1 MCPKKANLKYLIVC
15 CDGTWNTPD
24 QEDNGIPTPTNVVKL
39 RNCLATTTTD
49 SAGLMIE
56 QRCYYHTGVG
66 TEGGL
71 LARIFGGAWGHG
83 LNRNI
88 QSAYYWLARNFHKGD
103 SIFLFGF
110 SRGAYTVRSLAGL
123 IDRCG
128 LPDLTELSERCSWER
143 IKAAFEEGYR
153 RKRQNSEWAGTW
165 KFYARQDT
173 RVRFIGVWDTVGA
186 LGVPDTLPFFN
197 LFDRPNKCFFHDT
210 SLGNN
215 VEIARHAVALD
226 EIRASFA
233 PTLWTSHNNKSDVAQ
248 VWFPGVHGDVG
259 GGYAQ
264 TGLSDGALH
273 WMVTEAEKAG
283 LSFEPAMTAQIAPN
297 ASDVLHNS
305 FKGLFKRLR
314 SRPRNTPPVIIG
326 SKNVHGSAM
335 FRNRTPP
342 IAQAPYRPI
351 KELSI
356 GRVETVDIFA
366 RKRWNPTGLY
376 LNTGR
381 YKLTASGEWVDRNIP
396 CGPQGADDG
405 KFAHCIGTVLGY
417 VKRCYHCITRNERA
431 GFWATRRHEEYAW
444 LSLVGAVANAD
455 HAPGSDGTPLPHE
468 TFLIGKTC
476 NLNLKKPGYLYAYVN
491 DAWDFYSNNRGSL
504 KLSVIRLS

>member
-1 MCPKKANLKYLIVC
+1 MCPKKANPKYLIVC

-24 QEDNGIPTPTNVVKL
+24 QEDNGIPAPTNVVKL
-39 RNCLATTTTD
+39 RNCLAATTTN

-71 LARIFGGAWGHG
+71 LARIFAGAWGRG

-88 QSAYYWLARNFHKGD
+88 QSAYYWLARNFQKGD

-123 IDRCG
+123 IARCG
-128 LPDLTELSERCSWER
+128 LLNLTGLSEHCSWER
-143 IKAAFEEGYR
+143 TKVTFEEGYR
-153 RKRQNSEWAGTW
+153 RDRQNSEWAGNW
-165 KFYARQDT
+165 EFYERQET

-186 LGVPDTLPFFN
+186 LGVPDTLPFIN
-197 LFDRPNKCFFHDT
+197 LFDRPKKWFFHDT

-226 EIRASFA
+226 EIRASFS
-233 PTLWTSHNNKSDVAQ
+233 PTLWTSHCNNSDVAQ

-259 GGYAQ
+259 GGYAE

-273 WMVTEAEKAG
+273 WMMTEAGKAG
-283 LSFEPAMTAQIAPN
+283 LSFKPSMLTQIAPN
-297 ASDVLHNS
+297 ASGVLHNS

-314 SRPRNTPPVIIG
+314 SRPRNTPPVIFG
-326 SKNVHGSAM
+326 LKNVDWSAIV
-335 FRNRTPP
+335 RNRIPP
-342 IAQAPYRPI
+342 IAQAPYRPT
-351 KELSI
+351 KVLGI
-356 GRVETVDIFA
+356 GQVETVDIFA
-366 RKRWNPTGLY
+366 RKRWNSTGIY
-376 LNTGR
+376 LNAGQ
-381 YKLTASGEWVDRNIP
+381 YELNASGEWVDRNIP

-405 KFAHCIGTVLGY
+405 KCAHCIGTVLGY
-417 VKRCYHCITRNERA
+417 VERCYHCIKKNERA
-431 GFWATRRHEEYAW
+431 DFWGTRRHENYPW

-455 HAPGSDGTPLPHE
+455 HAPGADGTPLPHE
-468 TFLIGKTC
+468 TFRIGKQHVLILT
-476 NLNLKKPGYLYAYVN
+476 KPGYLYAYVN
-491 DAWDFYSNNRGSL
+491 DAWHFYYNNRGSL
-504 KLSVIRLS
+504 KLSVTRLP